1 MKKILFIAAILI
13 FSSLSCFN
21 GINDAYDAKWG
32 PVIIY
37 VAGGSFQRDGTSTN
51 ISTVSSFYMSQTEVT
66 RAQFVAV
73 TGLADPSDTAVS
85 STLDCPVQKVSWYH
99 ALVYCNRLSMLEGRT
114 PVYSISGSTD
124 PSVWIG
130 TTGGI
135 VPVVGSSAGD
145 KAVWD
150 AAVADFNADGY
161 RLPTEMEWMWAAM
174 GGTSGSGYT
183 SPVYLTGYSKAFA
196 GSNGSNIVGNY
207 AWYVLN
213 SGVGGTSV
221 APLKTHPVGAK
232 LPNELG
238 LYDMS
243 GNVMEWCWDHWDG
256 SAAYPGGSLTDYF
269 NVSGNYRALRNCNF
283 TEPGAQATVATRQ
296 TIGYDT
302 YVQLNGIGFRVVH
315 R

>member
-1 MKKILFIAAILI
+1 MKNILFIAAILI

-21 GINDAYDAKWG
+21 GINDAYDAKGG

-37 VAGGSFQRDGTSTN
+37 IAGGSFQRDGTSTN

-124 PSVWIG
+124 PSDWGAIPVSSNG
-130 TTGGI
+130 TWNSVI
-135 VPVVGSSAGD
+135 CNWS
-145 KAVWD
+145 
-150 AAVADFNADGY
+150 ADGF

-174 GGTSGSGYT
+174 GGSSGSGYT
-183 SPVYLTGYSKAFA
+183 SPVYLTGYSKLFA
-196 GSNGSNIVGNY
+196 GSNGSNSIGNY
-207 AWYVLN
+207 VWYDQN
-213 SGVGGTSV
+213 SGVGGTSS
-221 APLKTHPVGAK
+221 APLATHSVGIK
-232 LPNELG
+232 LTNELG
-238 LYDMS
+238 LCDMS
-243 GNVMEWCWDHWDG
+243 GNVWEWCWDWVNSSGWPSYDTAINGTTQIDYQGTALGTLRIVRGGPYG
-256 SAAYPGGSLTDYF
+256 SDFS
-269 NVSGNYRALRNCNF
+269 NC
-283 TEPGAQATVATRQ
+283 TVARR
-296 TIGYDT
+296 YDANPGNV
-302 YVQLNGIGFRVVH
+302 YISVGFRVVH